1 MEVYALNITEY
12 TVEQI
17 KDPTGIL
24 QGDRFEFFLTIEW
37 DEEDELA
44 AEENLQ
50 LKVLFY
56 IDEKESKILD
66 YHFYN
71 SLDNK
76 YLDFGL
82 EDEELL
88 ELNTFC
94 NKHYMEQEVEE

>member
-1 MEVYALNITEY
+1 MNITEY

-88 ELNTFC
+88 EISTFC

>member
-1 MEVYALNITEY
+1 MNITEY